1 MKMNHN
7 NWSSFGAKR
16 RSLVF
21 ARVVAITAIEKLVQE
36 VESLILEQAW
46 ILTSRLQKELN
57 ITTASSPLL
66 ESW

>member
-1 MKMNHN
+1 
-7 NWSSFGAKR
+7 
-16 RSLVF
+16 LVF

>member
-36 VESLILEQAW
+36 VESLILEQA
-46 ILTSRLQKELN
+46 
-57 ITTASSPLL
+57 
-66 ESW
+66 